1 MSRIKA
7 AAGCRVMLEK
17 PSQAARAREEEETE
31 RRGSGGGGGVEGG
44 GRING
49 PLYCFVLLKLR
60 AQIS

>member
-7 AAGCRVMLEK
+7 AAGRRVTLEK

-31 RRGSGGGGGVEGG
+31 RRGSGGGGVEGG

-49 PLYCFVLLKLR
+49 PLYCFVMLKLR

>member
-7 AAGCRVMLEK
+7 AAGRRVTLEK

-31 RRGSGGGGGVEGG
+31 RRGSGGGVEGG